1 MPPVYR
7 SALATD
13 PPPSLEEL
21 YVTEPVFQVEDE
33 EPPYTK
39 VVVVSAMQD
48 APCFA
53 EGGDKLHYLSILNKQ
68 VQNPV
73 SLPSEVKSTCAAKES
88 SSGNLLQWL
97 QGLSKW

>member
-1 MPPVYR
+1 MRSPPKEEHTLTAFVYR

-48 APCFA
+48 VPCLA
-53 EGGDKLHYLSILNKQ
+53 DGGDKLHYLSILNKQ
-68 VQNPV
+68 VW
-73 SLPSEVKSTCAAKES
+73 SLGPA
-88 SSGNLLQWL
+88 
-97 QGLSKW
+97 